1 MLAQFP
7 QAKWHQ
13 YEPGSRDTVREGA
26 KLAFGE
32 YVNTVYHLDQADV
45 IVSLDADFL
54 SAGPGAVRYAHDFAD
69 KRRVTGP
76 ESTMNRLYV
85 VESTPTVTG
94 AMADHRLPLRASD
107 VEAFARALAEGLG
120 GKDAEVPPPPACRP
134 TWIPALVRDL
144 QKHRGACLVI
154 AGEQQPPAVHA
165 LAHAMNDALGNVGK
179 TVHYTN
185 PVEANPVN
193 GLASLKELVAD
204 MQGGPG

>member
-32 YVNTVYHLDQADV
+32 YVNTVYHFDQADV

-54 SAGPGAVRYAHDFAD
+54 SAGPGAVRYARDFAD

-120 GKDAEVPPPPACRP
+120 VKGAVEVPPLPACRP
-134 TWIPALVRDL
+134 TGFPRSFAISRSTAAPA
-144 QKHRGACLVI
+144 
-154 AGEQQPPAVHA
+154 
-165 LAHAMNDALGNVGK
+165 
-179 TVHYTN
+179 
-185 PVEANPVN
+185 
-193 GLASLKELVAD
+193 S
-204 MQGGPG
+204 

>member
-13 YEPGSRDTVREGA
+13 YEPGSRDTVREGS

-54 SAGPGAVRYAHDFAD
+54 TAGPGAVRYARDFAN

-107 VEAFARALAEGLG
+107 VEAFARALA
-120 GKDAEVPPPPACRP
+120 A
-134 TWIPALVRDL
+134 
-144 QKHRGACLVI
+144 
-154 AGEQQPPAVHA
+154 A
-165 LAHAMNDALGNVGK
+165 LAGK
-179 TVHYTN
+179 TGSAAPGRVPAIGFPRSFAISRSTAA
-185 PVEANPVN
+185 P
-193 GLASLKELVAD
+193 AS
-204 MQGGPG
+204 